1 MSSLIYNSGACQDVQ
16 KSFLIETVSTVFNM
30 ATMTDVPIVWFEKKI
45 MLERDLPFAS
55 PKFLL

>member
-1 MSSLIYNSGACQDVQ
+1 MSSLRHNSGARQYVQ
-16 KSFLIETVSTVFNM
+16 KSSLIETVSTVFNM
-30 ATMTDVPIVWFEKKI
+30 ATTTDVPTVWFERKL